1 VRRRPTAT
9 DKEIRVRGNDQAAI
23 RGKQTRREALCLLAA
38 GAMGGFCHAAAR
50 SAAPNII
57 FILTDDLGW
66 TELGC
71 FGNRFNHTP
80 SLDRLAQDG
89 VRFSSAYAAAPVCSP
104 TRASIMTG
112 LYPVRVGITDYLR
125 GDDSRYLSPDRGTL
139 PKLLREAGYRTGLI
153 GKWHLTGDYALRRG
167 DPTLHGFD
175 EVICSETRYIGAG
188 SYFYPYAFM
197 PQVQARQEGE
207 YLTDRLNQEAVDFIA
222 RNAQRRFFLFLSHY
236 APHTRLAGKPDKVA
250 RYAGQPGA
258 GKNRNNPELAAM
270 LESID
275 EGVGMIRSKLQELG
289 IARQT
294 MLAFMSDNGGETNVT
309 SNAPLRGGKS
319 QLYEGGI
326 RVPFIVSWPGHDR
339 PGSEC
344 RAAVNSADLYPTF
357 LQVAGAAIPAGLDG
371 QSMVGLIGHPSSE
384 RERTMFWYYPLDKQ
398 HFLGGRSSAAVR
410 RGDFKLIQFLDTGQ
424 AELYDLREDPGESK
438 DLSPS
443 NTAKTGELQKVLRD
457 WTSQFQAGGGR

>member
-1 VRRRPTAT
+1 MR
-9 DKEIRVRGNDQAAI
+9 DNDQALT
-23 RGKQTRREALCLLAA
+23 RGKQTRREALRLLAA
-38 GAMGGFCHAAAR
+38 SAASGVCHAAAR
-50 SAAPNII
+50 SAAANII

-66 TELGC
+66 AELGC

-80 SLDRLAQDG
+80 NLDRLAQDG

-112 LYPVRVGITDYLR
+112 LYPVRAGITDFLR
-125 GDDSRYLSPDRGTL
+125 GDDPKYLSPDRRTL

-153 GKWHLTGDYALRRG
+153 GKWHLMGDYALRRG
-167 DPTLHGFD
+167 DPKLHGFD
-175 EVICSETRYIGAG
+175 EVICSETRYIGGG
-188 SYFYPYAFM
+188 SYFHPYAFM
-197 PQVQARQEGE
+197 PEVQARQEGE

-222 RNAQRRFFLFLSHY
+222 RNARRKFFLFLSHY
-236 APHTRLAGKPDKVA
+236 APHTRLVGKPDKVA
-250 RYAGQPGA
+250 RYARQPGA

-294 MLAFMSDNGGETNVT
+294 MLAFMSDNGGEMNVT
-309 SNAPLRGGKS
+309 SNAPLHGGKS

-326 RVPFIVSWPGHDR
+326 RVPFIISWPGNDR

-344 RAAVNSADLYPTF
+344 QTPVNSADLYPTF
-357 LQVAGAAIPAGLDG
+357 LQVGGAGIPADLDG

-384 RERTMFWYYPLDKQ
+384 RERTMFWYYPLDKP
-398 HFLGGRSSAAVR
+398 HSLGGRSSAAVR
-410 RGDFKLIQFLDTGQ
+410 RNEFKLIQFLDTSQ

-438 DLSPS
+438 DLSRS
-443 NTAKTGELQKVLRD
+443 NTAKTEELRKLLRD
-457 WTSQFQAGGGR
+457 WISQFQAGGGP